1 MLRPRPTLPLSRFLE
16 ESKRKNGLKT
26 SSRDSFGIPIPSSSM
41 VISIPLAVSLDFIS
55 IFLACRKELF
65 KILFMQRL
73 KLFSRKDIFKFV
85 FVSIEILT
93 FSFFKLETIDLK
105 KSSRFLTTVL
115 SDPSP
120 LANDRYPSIIFFI
133 SKISLERLFLS
144 ESFSF
149 INSISSFIR
158 VKIVFK
164 S

>member
-73 KLFSRKDIFKFV
+73 KLFSR
-85 FVSIEILT
+85 
-93 FSFFKLETIDLK
+93 
-105 KSSRFLTTVL
+105 
-115 SDPSP
+115 
-120 LANDRYPSIIFFI
+120 
-133 SKISLERLFLS
+133 
-144 ESFSF
+144 
-149 INSISSFIR
+149 
-158 VKIVFK
+158 
-164 S
+164 